1 MSNETNQ
8 NTKIYYSDNVKRLT
22 DTNHLQSTA
31 NMQHTCGFST
41 PTPDEPYWFSTNLI
55 KTNHNFYKVLPL
67 I

>member
-41 PTPDEPYWFSTNLI
+41 PTPDEPY
-55 KTNHNFYKVLPL
+55 
-67 I
+67 